1 MADKYCMN
9 CGTKLPPTAK
19 FCPSCGTPFGAK
31 SKTSP
36 QRARAS
42 ADLEEDGTD
51 VFEVPDIDELQLSET
66 SFDDLGIGGATFS
79 IGGDP
84 KNPFFQPQPFRAK
97 RINR

>member
-31 SKTSP
+31 SKTTS

-42 ADLEEDGTD
+42 TYLEEDGAD
-51 VFEVPDIDELQLSET
+51 IFDVPDISDIDLADA
-66 SFDDLGIGGATFS
+66 SFDDLDIGGATFT

-84 KNPFFQPQPFRAK
+84 KNPSFQPQPFRAK